1 MRRVWSAGLAGSVC
15 AVLALGVASPA
26 AATTGEGAAD
36 RPVKLGNVQRAIEA
50 LAKNAGVVGAIGEV
64 YVDGKRVG
72 HGSAGSRLLDGKG
85 GRIPSNARYRIGS
98 QTKVMTATVALQL
111 VKEGKLGLD
120 DKLSDVLPET
130 AQQDLVDRA
139 DEITVRQLI
148 QHTSGI
154 PDFIASGKFDVY
166 DFTTKYSLA
175 DLVKASRSVPRRGEV
190 GEYLYST
197 TNYVL
202 LSMIIERVTGH
213 SRATEFARR
222 LFIPLG
228 MDDTYLATKIGDG
241 IKGPHGHG
249 YVPGSKGKP
258 RDVDRL
264 NPTSW
269 GAEGAISTAHDI
281 SAFHRAFTQGKL
293 LPANL
298 QGVIS
303 GRPAPSAQQQ
313 AQQQAQRQ
321 RPPVLCGGKP
331 ELRPV
336 AGSVPGA
343 YTVTFTSPDG
353 RLQFAVSTTLKIP
366 NHDAMA
372 AVGPDINKAAEA
384 VFCRS

>member
-1 MRRVWSAGLAGSVC
+1 MRSVLSVGLVGSVC
-15 AVLALGVASPA
+15 AALALGVAAPA
-26 AATTGEGAAD
+26 AATPDAVAAG

-50 LAKNAGVVGAIGEV
+50 LAKNDGVVGAIGEV

-72 HGSAGSRLLDGKG
+72 RGSAGSRLLDGKG
-85 GRIPSNARYRIGS
+85 GGIPSNARYRIGS
-98 QTKVMTATVALQL
+98 QTKLMTATVVLQL
-111 VKEGKLGLD
+111 VKEGELGLD

-130 AQQDLVDRA
+130 ARQDLVDRA

-166 DFTTKYSLA
+166 DFTTDYSLT

-190 GEYLYST
+190 GQYLYST
-197 TNYVL
+197 TNYIL
-202 LSMIIERVTGH
+202 LSMIIEKVTGH
-213 SRATEFARR
+213 NRAAEFARR
-222 LFIPLG
+222 LFVPLG
-228 MDDTYLATKIGDG
+228 MDRTYLATKVGDG

-249 YVPGSKGKP
+249 YVPDSEGKP

-264 NPTSW
+264 NATSW

-281 SAFHRAFTQGKL
+281 SAFYRAFNQGKL

-298 QGVIS
+298 QSVIS
-303 GRPAPSAQQQ
+303 QRPTAASQQQ
-313 AQQQAQRQ
+313 QP
-321 RPPVLCGGKP
+321 PPVLCGGKP
-331 ELRPV
+331 ELRPI

-343 YTVTFTSPDG
+343 FTMTFSSPDG

-366 NHDAMA
+366 NRDAMT
-372 AVGPDINKAAEA
+372 AVSPDINKAAEA
-384 VFCRS
+384 VFCPGT